1 MDKVTEMNAIK
12 GRNVVV
18 VGTQWGDEGK
28 GKLVDWLTESAQGVV
43 RFQGGHNAG
52 HTLVINGVKTALHLI
67 PSGIMRPGVRCYIG
81 NGVVL
86 STAKLF
92 EEIEGLERAGVEV
105 RSRLRISEA
114 CPLILP
120 FHAAL
125 DLAREA
131 AREKSGVAR
140 IGTTGRGIGPA
151 YEDKIAR
158 RALRVQDLRYPE
170 RFAAKLRDL
179 LELHNHV
186 LGSYLGSASVDFG
199 ATLVPFM
206 AQGRVLFDAVYTQ
219 AMQHAELLKPMMA
232 DVSRE
237 LNDAYSAGAN
247 LLFEGAQ
254 GTFLD
259 IDHGTYPFVTSSN
272 CVAGNAAA
280 GSGVGPS
287 MLHYILGIT
296 KAYCTRVGGGPF
308 PTELDWDTPGTAGH
322 HMSTV
327 GAEKGVTTGRARRC
341 GWFDAALLK
350 RSAQVNGLSGL
361 CITKLDVLDGL
372 PELQLC
378 TGYRMD
384 GAALDIL
391 PTGADDIARCTPI
404 YETMLG
410 WSESTVGITEYAR
423 LPLAARR
430 YLERIEQVTGV
441 PVHMVSTS
449 PDRDHTIILHHPYS
463 AG

>member
-1 MDKVTEMNAIK
+1 MTNKLAATA

-28 GKLVDWLTESAQGVV
+28 GKLVDWLTELSQGVV

-67 PSGIMRPGVRCYIG
+67 PSGIMRPGVKCYIG

-86 STAKLF
+86 SAGKLL
-92 EEIEGLERAGVEV
+92 EEIEGLEKAGVEV

-125 DLAREA
+125 DIAREA
-131 AREKSGVAR
+131 FREKGGSDK

-158 RALRVQDLRYPE
+158 RALRVQDLKYPE
-170 RFAAKLRDL
+170 RFASKLRDL
-179 LELHNHV
+179 LDLHNFV
-186 LGSYLGSASVDFG
+186 LTGYLNAPAIDFD
-199 ATLVPFM
+199 LV
-206 AQGRVLFDAVYTQ
+206 FDE
-219 AMQHAELLKPMMA
+219 AMRHAELLKPMMA

-237 LNDAYSAGAN
+237 LNDAHRAGAN

-254 GTFLD
+254 GTLLD
-259 IDHGTYPFVTSSN
+259 VDHGTYPYVTSSN

-280 GSGVGPS
+280 GAGVGPG

-308 PTELDWDTPGTAGH
+308 PTELDWETPGTAGYH
-322 HMSTV
+322 LSTV
-327 GAEKGVTTGRARRC
+327 GAEKGVTTGRSRRC

-350 RSAQVNGLSGL
+350 RSAQVNGLTGL
-361 CITKLDVLDGL
+361 CITKLDVLDGIDKL
-372 PELQLC
+372 LLC
-378 TGYRMD
+378 TGYELD
-384 GAALDIL
+384 GEITDIL
-391 PTGADDIARCTPI
+391 PMGADDIARCKPI
-404 YETMLG
+404 YETLEG
-410 WSESTVGITEYAR
+410 WEGSTVGVTDYAKLPVNAR
-423 LPLAARR
+423 L
-430 YLERIEQVTGV
+430 YLQRIEQVTGV
-441 PVHMVSTS
+441 PIAMVSTS
-449 PDRDHTIILHHPYS
+449 PDRDHTIMLRHPYL
-463 AG
+463 AQ